1 MCHVLHVVMCHMPAC
16 SHVLNVQC
24 ALFPQLSCVPCAHSY
39 PVCSVPPQVSGI
51 KFSFDPTQPPS
62 HRVVPGS
69 VFVGEKEEFEPLDL
83 AKSYKVATKEY
94 LAMGK
99 DGYDVFL
106 VSHAIPHTTG
116 QPSSAPHICTT
127 HLYHTYICTAHL
139 YHTFVPHVPYI
150 CTTHLQYLAVV
161 FTAHLHAQPTAQP
174 VHHAPPHPALPLH
187 DLCPLPCPAPACP
200 LLACGVQQCPALRC
214 PDLSCPPLPC
224 AEMPGAGGCR
234 EWRGHPYSHPQP
246 PGEAGGKQADAG
258 RKLRSG
264 RQAPCDAASPM
275 TQSCGS
281 SASHLTSVSVRTA

>member
-1 MCHVLHVVMCHMPAC
+1 MCHMPAC

-127 HLYHTYICTAHL
+127 HLYHTSVPHICTI
-139 YHTFVPHVPYI
+139 HTYVPHI
-150 CTTHLQYLAVV
+150 CTTHLYRMYLTSVPHIYSTWPSSLPRIYMPSLLPSLCIMPRHTLPCPYTTCAPCHALLRPAPYLRAVYSNALPCAAL
-161 FTAHLHAQPTAQP
+161 TC
-174 VHHAPPHPALPLH
+174 PALP
-187 DLCPLPCPAPACP
+187 CPVQKCPVLVDAENGVVIPTAIRNH
-200 LLACGVQQCPALRC
+200 LVRQGASRQMQAGNCGQ
-214 PDLSCPPLPC
+214 
-224 AEMPGAGGCR
+224 
-234 EWRGHPYSHPQP
+234 
-246 PGEAGGKQADAG
+246 AG
-258 RKLRSG
+258 RPHVM
-264 RQAPCDAASPM
+264 QHHP
-275 TQSCGS
+275 
-281 SASHLTSVSVRTA
+281 

>member
-127 HLYHTYICTAHL
+127 HLYHTSVPYIHMYRTSVPHICTACTLHL
-139 YHTFVPHVPYI
+139 YHTSTVPGRRLYRAST
-150 CTTHLQYLAVV
+150 C
-161 FTAHLHAQPTAQP
+161 
-174 VHHAPPHPALPLH
+174 PAY
-187 DLCPLPCPAPACP
+187 CPACASCPATPCPAPTRPVPPAMPCSGLP
-200 LLACGVQQCPALRC
+200 PTCVRCTAMPCPAL
-214 PDLSCPPLPC
+214 P
-224 AEMPGAGGCR
+224 
-234 EWRGHPYSHPQP
+234 
-246 PGEAGGKQADAG
+246 
-258 RKLRSG
+258 
-264 RQAPCDAASPM
+264 
-275 TQSCGS
+275 
-281 SASHLTSVSVRTA
+281 